1 MKIGRFLLA
10 SSHLV
15 SKIYLELEGL
25 RSVIIDLLIRG
36 GIKPVATAEW
46 ADYWKS
52 QGRKFCDFC
61 KCWIADNKPSID
73 FHEGGKKHKENV
85 SKRLKEIHKNSA
97 KQAKQNKKFED
108 DLKKMENAAM
118 AAYLKDVENNT
129 RDMTADRIIKEKMN
143 RRENPKPAQNANA
156 MPAAA
161 PETIPRYKHNNY
173 RHFPQEIDP
182 CDPTA
187 LTRLSHS
194 RSQQSARESS
204 SAENKTQGKNKTSK
218 GKGKRKK
225 AQEDDG
231 PRKAVRK
238 LWYEALSPEGYT
250 YYWNIETNESVWEP
264 PQEGYMTF
272 AEQEEE
278 AKEQALQ
285 EELLEQ
291 LKQEEEIEKA
301 DLVEE
306 QRANAERERMKELRR
321 KEIKQEVKEIKQEED
336 GEVVVKQ
343 EPVEEEERPYRR
355 DYSVPQFQQPYGSWE
370 TVKVIERKPVD
381 LQLPPQR
388 KQIQLPTFEKSEPP
402 PPPQRTFKEK
412 IITSI
417 STGDSDGEG
426 SSMTTFKKRKIGNK
440 NVRKRLDDD

>member
-1 MKIGRFLLA
+1 M
-10 SSHLV
+10 
-15 SKIYLELEGL
+15 
-25 RSVIIDLLIRG
+25 
-36 GIKPVATAEW
+36 

-118 AAYLKDVENNT
+118 VAYLKDVENNT
-129 RDMTADRIIKEKMN
+129 RDMTAERIIKEKMN
-143 RRENPKPAQNANA
+143 RTDIPKIPQNANA

-161 PETIPRYKHNNY
+161 PETIPRYKPDHH
-173 RHFPQEIDP
+173 RRFSQEIDP

-194 RSQQSARESS
+194 RSQQSSRES

-238 LWYEALSPEGYT
+238 VWYEALSPEGYT
-250 YYWNIETNESVWEP
+250 YYWHVETNESVWEP

-301 DLVEE
+301 DLIEE
-306 QRANAERERMKELRR
+306 QRANAERERMKALRKKEIKQEP
-321 KEIKQEVKEIKQEED
+321 KEIKQEVEEED
-336 GEVVVKQ
+336 REVTVKQ
-343 EPVEEEERPYRR
+343 EPQEEEERPYRR
-355 DYSVPQFQQPYGSWE
+355 DYSVPEFQQPYGSWQ

-381 LQLPPQR
+381 LQLPPRQQ

-402 PPPQRTFKEK
+402 PPQRVFKEK
-412 IITSI
+412 TITRI
-417 STGDSDGEG
+417 STGDSDDEG
-426 SSMTTFKKRKIGNK
+426 LSKTTFKKRKVGNK
-440 NVRKRLDDD
+440 NVRKRFDDD

>member
-1 MKIGRFLLA
+1 M
-10 SSHLV
+10 
-15 SKIYLELEGL
+15 
-25 RSVIIDLLIRG
+25 
-36 GIKPVATAEW
+36 

-118 AAYLKDVENNT
+118 VAYLKDVENNT

-143 RRENPKPAQNANA
+143 RTDKPKIPQNANA

-161 PETIPRYKHNNY
+161 PETIPRYRPDNH
-173 RHFPQEIDP
+173 RHFSQEIDP
-182 CDPTA
+182 CDPMA

-204 SAENKTQGKNKTSK
+204 AENKTQGKNKNSK

-231 PRKAVRK
+231 RRKPVRK
-238 LWYEALSPEGYT
+238 VWYEALSPEGYT
-250 YYWNIETNESVWEP
+250 YYWHIETNESVWEP

-291 LKQEEEIEKA
+291 LKKEEEVEKA
-301 DLVEE
+301 DLMEE

-321 KEIKQEVKEIKQEED
+321 KEIKQETMEIKREKEDEEENKRE
-336 GEVVVKQ
+336 GEIVVKK
-343 EPVEEEERPYRR
+343 EPPEEEERPYRR

-381 LQLPPQR
+381 LQLPQQQ
-388 KQIQLPTFEKSEPP
+388 KQIQLPTFVKSEP

-412 IITSI
+412 TITRI
-417 STGDSDGEG
+417 STGDSDDEG
-426 SSMTTFKKRKIGNK
+426 TSTITFKKRKIGNK